1 MVAATRRQRARVA
14 HNTGEQA
21 LLVLRKTGWMSTP
34 DDARSEAVCRAAAL
48 ADDVY
53 AFVDTT
59 EGRLAIDA
67 ATAQRLVL
75 AIGTEEPPSMSDSDD
90 FFACRARHAA
100 WRACEASQVIIQY
113 AERGAC
119 DSAYLLLEA
128 GFVPAA
134 VGAYRRS
141 VSVAL
146 SDDTL
151 DVERIQ
157 AFELANRAALA
168 LEILASAV
176 DDYST
181 EDKDAFRTTKDDIC
195 GEYVALGILE
205 TFSAVLAASKL
216 GDSPMLGEQRR
227 YMLDLAGNTFM
238 GLRDLSLV
246 DASLVRDIG
255 SYVGDSKVEVSS
267 WALYALYALTVMQ
280 DEVMEASKSLTDA
293 ALEAL
298 CEPHLVEAIAHAISR
313 GCAVSGGFIIEVL
326 ADQAPSHAHAFAKP
340 SVVGALLKVIS
351 LNSDKAR
358 TAYEKQ
364 HKYGSTSRWT
374 EHTGFVP
381 TDGTG
386 FVATDGGHVEHTR
399 EVDELCACAL
409 LSLLGVGAFAAEPK
423 LEAALVV
430 PIIDKLRASCVAP
443 TPGPALYELRR
454 KCLKILETLAP
465 RHAKA
470 IMEADGVDVAIDLLK
485 QLKLPGST
493 ATRRLTG
500 TAARNVCAFLAP
512 LISAGPAYADAVR
525 LELKEYT
532 NHPESQTF
540 TEYTHRLTFEW
551 FCDQLLNAPGGPP
564 EFMLE

>member
-21 LLVLRKTGWMSTP
+21 LLVLRKTGWMDTP

-53 AFVDTT
+53 AFVDTA

-67 ATAQRLVL
+67 ATAGLLVE
-75 AIGTEEPPSMSDSDD
+75 AIGNEPPPLSDADD

-100 WRACEASQVIIQY
+100 GRACEASQVIIQY

-119 DSAYLLLEA
+119 DGAYLLLEA

-146 SDDTL
+146 CDDTS

-181 EDKDAFRTTKDDIC
+181 EDNDAFRTTKDDIC

-216 GDSPMLGEQRR
+216 SDSPLLAKQREH
-227 YMLDLAGNTFM
+227 MLDLAGNTFM

-255 SYVGDSKVEVSS
+255 SYVGDSTVGVSS

-280 DEVMEASKSLTDA
+280 DEVTEASKSLTDA

-313 GCAVSGGFIIEVL
+313 GRAVSGGFIIEVL
-326 ADQAPSHAHAFAKP
+326 ADQAPSHARAFAKP
-340 SVVGALLKVIS
+340 SVVGALLEVIS
-351 LNSDKAR
+351 LNSDEAR
-358 TAYEKQ
+358 TAYAKQ
-364 HKYGSTSRWT
+364 HEYGSTSRWT
-374 EHTGFVP
+374 EHTGFV
-381 TDGTG
+381 
-386 FVATDGGHVEHTR
+386 AADGGHVEHTR
-399 EVDELCACAL
+399 EVDELCAHAL

-430 PIIDKLRASCVAP
+430 PIVDKLRASCVDP

-454 KCLKILETLAP
+454 KCLKILEALAP

-470 IMEADGVDVAIDLLK
+470 IMEAGGVDVAIDLLK

-493 ATRRLTG
+493 AVRSLTG
-500 TAARNVCAFLAP
+500 MSARNVCAFLAP

-540 TEYTHRLTFEW
+540 INYTHRLTFEW
-551 FCDQLLNAPGGPP
+551 FCDQLANAPGGPP
-564 EFMLE
+564 EFMLD

>member
-1 MVAATRRQRARVA
+1 MVAATRRQRARTA
-14 HNTGEQA
+14 SNTGEQA

-48 ADDVY
+48 ADDTY
-53 AFVDTT
+53 AFVDTA

-67 ATAQRLVL
+67 ATARLLVE
-75 AIGTEEPPSMSDSDD
+75 AIGTEPPPLSDAED

-100 WRACEASQVIIQY
+100 WRACEASAVIIQY

-146 SDDTL
+146 CDDTS

-157 AFELANRAALA
+157 AFELASRAALA

-176 DDYST
+176 IGYST
-181 EDKDAFRTTKDDIC
+181 EDKYAFRTTQEDVC
-195 GEYVALGILE
+195 GEYVALGVLE

-216 GDSPMLGEQRR
+216 RDSPAVAYQRHHMLN
-227 YMLDLAGNTFM
+227 LAGSTFM

-246 DASLVRDIG
+246 NASLVRDIG
-255 SYVGDSKVEVSS
+255 SYVGDSDGQIDSC
-267 WALYALYALTVMQ
+267 ALYALYALTVMQ
-280 DEVMEASKSLTDA
+280 DEATEASKSLTDA

-298 CEPHLVEAIAHAISR
+298 CEPHLVEAIAHAILR
-313 GCAVSGGFIIEVL
+313 GRAVSGGFIIEVL
-326 ADQAPSHAHAFAKP
+326 AKNAPSHARAFAKP
-340 SVVGALLKVIS
+340 SVIGALLEVIS
-351 LNSDKAR
+351 LNSDEAR
-358 TAYEKQ
+358 TAYAKQ
-364 HKYGSTSRWT
+364 HTYGSTSRWT
-374 EHTGFVP
+374 EHTGFV
-381 TDGTG
+381 
-386 FVATDGGHVEHTR
+386 AADGGHVEHTR
-399 EVDELCACAL
+399 EVDELCAYAL
-409 LSLLGVGAFAAEPK
+409 LSLLMVDAFTGEPK
-423 LEAALVV
+423 LEAAIVV
-430 PIIDKLRASCVAP
+430 PIVDKLRASCVDP
-443 TPGPALYELRR
+443 TPGPALYELRN
-454 KCLKILETLAP
+454 KCLKILQTLAQ

-493 ATRRLTG
+493 ATRRLAG

-540 TEYTHRLTFEW
+540 TEYTHLYTHRLTFEW

>member
-21 LLVLRKTGWMSTP
+21 LLVLRKTGWMDTP

-53 AFVDTT
+53 AFVDTA

-67 ATAQRLVL
+67 ATAGLLVE
-75 AIGTEEPPSMSDSDD
+75 AIGTEPPPLSDSDD

-100 WRACEASQVIIQY
+100 GRACEASQVIIQY

-176 DDYST
+176 DEYST
-181 EDKDAFRTTKDDIC
+181 EDNYAFRTVREDVC

-216 GDSPMLGEQRR
+216 SDCPLLARQRH
-227 YMLDLAGNTFM
+227 YMLNLAGSTFF
-238 GLRDLSLV
+238 GLRDVSLV

-255 SYVGDSKVEVSS
+255 SYVGDSNSEVSS

-280 DEVMEASKSLTDA
+280 DEVTEASKSLTDA

-298 CEPHLVEAIAHAISR
+298 CEPHLVEAIAHAVSR
-313 GCAVSGGFIIEVL
+313 GRAVSGGFMIETL
-326 ADQAPSHAHAFAKP
+326 AAESPSHARAFAKP
-340 SVVGALLKVIS
+340 SIIGALLEVIS
-351 LNSDKAR
+351 LNSDEAR
-358 TAYEKQ
+358 MVYEKQ

-374 EHTGFVP
+374 EHS
-381 TDGTG
+381 G
-386 FVATDGGHVEHTR
+386 FVAADGGHVEHTR
-399 EVDELCACAL
+399 EVDELCAYAL
-409 LSLLGVGAFAAEPK
+409 MCLLKAGALGAEPK

-430 PIIDKLRASCVAP
+430 PIIDKLRASCVDP

-454 KCLKILETLAP
+454 ACLKILEMLAP

-470 IMEADGVDVAIDLLK
+470 IMEAGGVDVAIDLLK

-493 ATRRLTG
+493 AVRSLTG
-500 TAARNVCAFLAP
+500 MSARNVCAFLAP
-512 LISAGPAYADAVR
+512 LINAGPAYADAVR

-532 NHPESQTF
+532 GHPESQTF
-540 TEYTHRLTFEW
+540 TKYTHRLTFEW

-564 EFMLE
+564 AWMEA

>member
-1 MVAATRRQRARVA
+1 M
-14 HNTGEQA
+14 
-21 LLVLRKTGWMSTP
+21 
-34 DDARSEAVCRAAAL
+34 
-48 ADDVY
+48 
-53 AFVDTT
+53 
-59 EGRLAIDA
+59 
-67 ATAQRLVL
+67 
-75 AIGTEEPPSMSDSDD
+75 
-90 FFACRARHAA
+90 
-100 WRACEASQVIIQY
+100 
-113 AERGAC
+113 
-119 DSAYLLLEA
+119 
-128 GFVPAA
+128 
-134 VGAYRRS
+134 
-141 VSVAL
+141 
-146 SDDTL
+146 
-151 DVERIQ
+151 
-157 AFELANRAALA
+157 
-168 LEILASAV
+168 
-176 DDYST
+176 
-181 EDKDAFRTTKDDIC
+181 
-195 GEYVALGILE
+195 
-205 TFSAVLAASKL
+205 
-216 GDSPMLGEQRR
+216 
-227 YMLDLAGNTFM
+227 
-238 GLRDLSLV
+238 
-246 DASLVRDIG
+246 
-255 SYVGDSKVEVSS
+255 
-267 WALYALYALTVMQ
+267 
-280 DEVMEASKSLTDA
+280 
-293 ALEAL
+293 
-298 CEPHLVEAIAHAISR
+298 
-313 GCAVSGGFIIEVL
+313 
-326 ADQAPSHAHAFAKP
+326 
-340 SVVGALLKVIS
+340 IS

-470 IMEADGVDVAIDLLK
+470 IVEAGGVDVAIDLLK

-493 ATRRLTG
+493 AVRSLTSMS
-500 TAARNVCAFLAP
+500 ARNVCAFLAP

-540 TEYTHRLTFEW
+540 TNYTHRLTFEW

-564 EFMLE
+564 EFMLD

>member
-48 ADDVY
+48 TDDVY
-53 AFVDTT
+53 AFVDTA

-67 ATAQRLVL
+67 ATARLLVE
-75 AIGTEEPPSMSDSDD
+75 AIGTEPPPLSDADD

-181 EDKDAFRTTKDDIC
+181 EDNDAFRRTKDDIC

-255 SYVGDSKVEVSS
+255 SYVGDSDGQIDSC
-267 WALYALYALTVMQ
+267 ALYALYALTVMQ
-280 DEVMEASKSLTDA
+280 DEVTEASKSLTDA
-293 ALEAL
+293 ALEAF

-313 GCAVSGGFIIEVL
+313 GRAVSGGFIIEVL
-326 ADQAPSHAHAFAKP
+326 AKNAPSHARAFAKP
-340 SVVGALLKVIS
+340 SVVGALLEVIS
-351 LNSDKAR
+351 LNSDEAR
-358 TAYEKQ
+358 TAYAKQ
-364 HKYGSTSRWT
+364 HTYGSTSRWT
-374 EHTGFVP
+374 EHTGFV
-381 TDGTG
+381 
-386 FVATDGGHVEHTR
+386 AADGGHVEHTR
-399 EVDELCACAL
+399 EVDELCAYAL
-409 LSLLGVGAFAAEPK
+409 LSLLMVDAFTGEPK
-423 LEAALVV
+423 LEAAIVV
-430 PIIDKLRASCVAP
+430 PIVDKLRASCVDP
-443 TPGPALYELRR
+443 TPGPALYELRN
-454 KCLKILETLAP
+454 KCLKILQLLAP

-540 TEYTHRLTFEW
+540 TNYTHRLTFEW

-564 EFMLE
+564 AWMQA

>member
-1 MVAATRRQRARVA
+1 MVAATRRQRARTA
-14 HNTGEQA
+14 SNTGEQA

-53 AFVDTT
+53 AFVDTA

-67 ATAQRLVL
+67 ATARLLVE
-75 AIGTEEPPSMSDSDD
+75 AIGTEPPPLSDADD

-100 WRACEASQVIIQY
+100 GRACEASAVIIQY

-119 DSAYLLLEA
+119 DSSYLLLEA

-146 SDDTL
+146 RDDTL

-157 AFELANRAALA
+157 AFELASRAALA
-168 LEILASAV
+168 LESLASAV
-176 DDYST
+176 LGYSKT
-181 EDKDAFRTTKDDIC
+181 QEDVC

-280 DEVMEASKSLTDA
+280 DDVTEASKSLTDA

-313 GCAVSGGFIIEVL
+313 GRAVSGGFIIEVL
-326 ADQAPSHAHAFAKP
+326 ADQAPSHARAFAKP
-340 SVVGALLKVIS
+340 SVVGALLEVIS
-351 LNSDKAR
+351 LNSDEAR
-358 TAYEKQ
+358 TAYAKQ
-364 HKYGSTSRWT
+364 HEYGSTSRWT
-374 EHTGFVP
+374 EHTGFV
-381 TDGTG
+381 
-386 FVATDGGHVEHTR
+386 AADGGHVEHTR
-399 EVDELCACAL
+399 EVDELCAHAL

-430 PIIDKLRASCVAP
+430 PIVDKLRASCVDP

-454 KCLKILETLAP
+454 KCLKILEALAP

-470 IMEADGVDVAIDLLK
+470 IMEAGGVDVAIDLLK

-493 ATRRLTG
+493 AVRSLTSMS
-500 TAARNVCAFLAP
+500 ARNVCAFLAP

-540 TEYTHRLTFEW
+540 INYTHRLTFEW
-551 FCDQLLNAPGGPP
+551 FCDQLANAPGGPP
-564 EFMLE
+564 EFMLD

>member
-1 MVAATRRQRARVA
+1 MVAATRRQRARMA
-14 HNTGEQA
+14 NNTGEQA

-53 AFVDTT
+53 AFVDTVR
-59 EGRLAIDA
+59 GRLAIDA

-90 FFACRARHAA
+90 FFACRALHAA

-146 SDDTL
+146 SAETS

-168 LEILASAV
+168 LEILAAAV

-181 EDKDAFRTTKDDIC
+181 EDNDAFRTTKDDIC

-216 GDSPMLGEQRR
+216 GDSPLLAKQREH
-227 YMLDLAGNTFM
+227 MLDLAGNTFM

-280 DEVMEASKSLTDA
+280 DEVTEASKSLTDA

-313 GCAVSGGFIIEVL
+313 GRAVSGGFIIEVL
-326 ADQAPSHAHAFAKP
+326 ADQAPSHARAFAKP
-340 SVVGALLKVIS
+340 SVVDALLEVIS
-351 LNSDKAR
+351 LNNDDAR

-374 EHTGFVP
+374 EHTGFV
-381 TDGTG
+381 
-386 FVATDGGHVEHTR
+386 AADGGHVDHTR

-430 PIIDKLRASCVAP
+430 PIVDKLRASCVDP

-465 RHAKA
+465 RHVKA
-470 IMEADGVDVAIDLLK
+470 IVEAGGVDVAIDLLK

-493 ATRRLTG
+493 AVRSLTSMS
-500 TAARNVCAFLAP
+500 ARNVCAFLAP

-564 EFMLE
+564 EFMLD